1 MEKSRYVLFAIA
13 AITAGLGGVFFSG
26 KPDKQPVAAQ
36 SAVIPSQAT
45 PAQASSDLVQTLASG
60 KLKQP
65 DGQAFSWKLPPSAKP
80 AEPVAV
86 VNFWATWCGPCV
98 EEMPELDRLSKA
110 LAPNSVVGVAI
121 DNPTNVRE
129 FLQKTPV
136 TYPIALA
143 GLEGTD
149 LMRALGNTG
158 GGLPFTVLLD
168 AKGKVVFSKMG
179 KTNEA
184 ELKQQLVNVA
194 NAAK

>member
-1 MEKSRYVLFAIA
+1 MDKSRYVLFVIA
-13 AITAGLGGVFFSG
+13 AIAAGLGGLFFNS
-26 KPDKQPVAAQ
+26 KPTEHAPAQPSAVPAQ
-36 SAVIPSQAT
+36 SVAPAGLVAT
-45 PAQASSDLVQTLASG
+45 LSSGS
-60 KLKQP
+60 LKQAN
-65 DGQAFSWKLPPSAKP
+65 GQPLSWTLPAAKGNQ
-80 AEPVAV
+80 AIAI
-86 VNFWATWCGPCV
+86 VNFWATWCAPCV
-98 EEMPELDRLSKA
+98 EEMPELERLSKA
-110 LAPNSVVGVAI
+110 LPAGAVIGVAI

-149 LMRALGNTG
+149 LMRELGNTT

-184 ELKQQLVNVA
+184 ELKQQLVNGA

>member
-26 KPDKQPVAAQ
+26 KPTKQVPAEPSAA
-36 SAVIPSQAT
+36 
-45 PAQASSDLVQTLASG
+45 PAQAVAVPVGLVATLSSG
-60 KLKQP
+60 NLKQP
-65 DGQAFSWKLPPSAKP
+65 NGQPLSWKLPAAK
-80 AEPVAV
+80 ANEAVAI

-98 EEMPELDRLSKA
+98 EEMPELERLSKSLPA
-110 LAPNSVVGVAI
+110 GAVIGVAI

-149 LMRALGNTG
+149 LMRELGNTT
-158 GGLPFTVLLD
+158 GGLPYTVLLD
-168 AKGKVVFSKMG
+168 AKGKVVFNKMG

-184 ELKQQLVNVA
+184 ELKAQLT
-194 NAAK
+194 K

>member
-13 AITAGLGGVFFSG
+13 AIAAGIGGFVFKG
-26 KPDKQPVAAQ
+26 KPVEAPVAAPVTQ
-36 SAVIPSQAT
+36 AVAA
-45 PAQASSDLVQTLASG
+45 PAGLVAVLGSG
-60 KLKQP
+60 KLNQP
-65 DGQAFSWKLPPSAKP
+65 NGQPLNWKLPAAKGNE
-80 AEPVAV
+80 AVAV

-98 EEMPELDRLSKA
+98 EEMPELERLSKTLPA
-110 LAPNSVVGVAI
+110 GAVMGVAI

-143 GLEGTD
+143 GLDGTE
-149 LMRALGNTG
+149 LMRELGNTA

-168 AKGKVVFSKMG
+168 AKGNVLFRKMG

-184 ELKQQLVNVA
+184 ELRGQL
-194 NAAK
+194 AK

>member
-1 MEKSRYVLFAIA
+1 MDKSRYVLMAIA
-13 AITAGLGGVFFSG
+13 AAAGFGGFAASNLLTKQVITEPSAAPTQTTQTAAPASLVVTLSSG
-26 KPDKQPVAAQ
+26 N
-36 SAVIPSQAT
+36 
-45 PAQASSDLVQTLASG
+45 
-60 KLKQP
+60 LKQP
-65 DGQAFSWKLPPSAKP
+65 DGQPFSWKLPSSAKP
-80 AEPVAV
+80 EAPVAV
-86 VNFWATWCGPCV
+86 INFWATWCGPCV
-98 EEMPELDRLSKA
+98 EEMPELERLSKA
-110 LAPNSVVGVAI
+110 LAPNAVVGVAI

-129 FLQKTPV
+129 FLVKTPV